1 MYKEYLVTGAT
12 GFLGRAVTNELT
24 KRGAA
29 VRALVLP
36 GDPLKDS
43 LPDTVKVFCGDVCD
57 RASLEAFF
65 ENTDRDTCLI
75 HCAGIIS
82 VASAP
87 GQKLYDVNVGGT
99 ENMLFLAERQGIGR
113 MVYVSSVHALPELPK
128 GVCMTETDRF
138 SPSLVQGD
146 YAKSKAMA
154 TAKVLQA
161 AGDGLN
167 VSVIL
172 PSGIIGPGD
181 ECGGSITYMLRSFLR
196 GRLPLAVRGGYDFV
210 DVRDVARGIADC
222 CDKGERGRCYILSGH
237 YTTVKELLRT
247 AGKVLNVRRL
257 VSYLPIGLAK
267 RIAPLY
273 EKYSLRR
280 KKPLIFTPY
289 SIAVLDSNGEFSHAA
304 ARDAFGYAPRS
315 LSDTLRDT
323 LTWLKEKG
331 TPKKKKCRARI
342 TA

>member
-12 GFLGRAVTNELT
+12 GFLGRAVTAELL

-29 VRALVLP
+29 VRALVLAD
-36 GDPLKDS
+36 DPLKNT
-43 LPDTVKVFCGDVCD
+43 LPEGIAIVYGDVCD
-57 RASLEAFF
+57 RSSLSAFF
-65 ENTDRDTCLI
+65 ENTGSDTCLI

-82 VASAP
+82 VASDP

-99 ENMLFLAERQGIGR
+99 ENMLFFAARQGIGR
-113 MVYVSSVHALPELPK
+113 MIYVSSVHALPELPK

-138 SPSLVQGD
+138 SPALVRGD

-154 TAKVLQA
+154 TAKVLEA
-161 AGDGLN
+161 AKAGLN

-222 CDKGERGRCYILSGH
+222 CEKGVGGQCYILSGH
-237 YTTVKELLRT
+237 YTTVKGLLRT
-247 AGKVLNVRRL
+247 AGEVLHIRRL

-280 KKPLIFTPY
+280 RKPLIFTPY
-289 SIAVLDSNGEFSHAA
+289 SIAVLDSNGEFSNDA
-304 ARDAFGYAPRS
+304 ARKTFGYTPRS
-315 LSDTLRDT
+315 LSDTLHDT
-323 LTWLKEKG
+323 LVWLKEHGSRPNRKV
-331 TPKKKKCRARI
+331 KA
-342 TA
+342 